1 MYDRVDVTANLT
13 VVIECKL
20 GAVFK
25 INNGCWG
32 TSKNYEIENG
42 LKSRKMDLKLEKH
55 QYLRFSHEKYNIIA
69 VFWLYV

>member
-1 MYDRVDVTANLT
+1 MRQMYDRVDVTANLT

-20 GAVFK
+20 GAFFK

-42 LKSRKMDLKLEKH
+42 LKSSKMDLKLEKH
-55 QYLRFSHEKYNIIA
+55 QCLGFSHEKYNITA
-69 VFWLYV
+69 VF